1 MIVHTTHITLLGK
14 LGEDHNPGAWDEFCD
29 RYGELIRS
37 FARRQG
43 LQPADCD
50 DVLQDVLVA
59 LSGSMRR
66 FEYDPSKGKF
76 RSYLKTITLRA
87 IFKKFRQ
94 KHRPGGQD
102 PNEEAAR
109 AAAVDPETDQRW
121 EEEWRHHHL
130 RQAMRTIDAE
140 FSDSDRAAFRLY
152 ALGQRGA
159 KETAEALGIS
169 VDSVYQAK
177 SRIMARLT
185 ALIDT
190 QVKDE
195 G

>member
-14 LGEDHNPGAWDEFCD
+14 LGEDRNPAAWDEFCD

-43 LQPADCD
+43 LQPSDCD
-50 DVLQDVLVA
+50 DVLQEVLVA
-59 LSGSMRR
+59 LSRSMRE
-66 FEYDPSKGKF
+66 FEYDPAKGKF

-87 IFKKFRQ
+87 VFRRFRQ
-94 KHRPGGQD
+94 ERRSGGQGPHGD
-102 PNEEAAR
+102 PAAEP
-109 AAAVDPETDQRW
+109 ASDASADERW
-121 EEEWRHHHL
+121 EDEWRQYHL
-130 RQAMRTIDAE
+130 RQAMQTIDTE

-152 ALGQRGA
+152 ALSGRGA
-159 KETAEALGIS
+159 RETAETLGVS

-177 SRIMARLT
+177 SRIMARLS
-185 ALIDT
+185 AVIET
-190 QVKDE
+190 QVRDE

>member
-1 MIVHTTHITLLGK
+1 MIAYTTHITLLGK
-14 LGEDHNPGAWDEFCD
+14 LGEDENPAAWDEFCD

-43 LQPADCD
+43 LQTADCD

-66 FEYDPSKGKF
+66 FEYDPAKGKF

-87 IFKKFRQ
+87 VFRKFRQ
-94 KHRPGGQD
+94 KQRAGGQGLD
-102 PNEEAAR
+102 EG
-109 AAAVDPETDQRW
+109 VDADAHDDAETDQRW
-121 EEEWRHHHL
+121 EDEWRQHHL

-140 FSDSDRAAFRLY
+140 FSDADRAAFRLY
-152 ALGQRGA
+152 ALGERSA
-159 KETAEALGIS
+159 KDTAEALGIS

-177 SRIMARLT
+177 SRITARLT
-185 ALIDT
+185 ALVET

>member
-14 LGEDHNPGAWDEFCD
+14 LGEDHNPAAWDEFCD

-43 LQPADCD
+43 LQAADCD
-50 DVLQDVLVA
+50 DVLQDVLIA

-66 FEYDPSKGKF
+66 FEYDPGKGKF
-76 RSYLKTITLRA
+76 RSYLKTIALRA
-87 IFKKFRQ
+87 IYKKFRQ
-94 KHRPGGQD
+94 KQRPGWQG
-102 PNEEAAR
+102 PTGESPEPAGT
-109 AAAVDPETDQRW
+109 DPETEQRW

-152 ALGQRGA
+152 ALGNRGA

-185 ALIDT
+185 ALVET

>member
-1 MIVHTTHITLLGK
+1 MTAHTTHITLLDK
-14 LGEDHNPGAWDEFCD
+14 LGEDHNSLAWSEFCD
-29 RYGELIRS
+29 RYGELIRA

-43 LQPADCD
+43 LQAADCD

-66 FEYDPSKGKF
+66 FEYDPAKGKF

-94 KHRPGGQD
+94 KQRVGGQGPGD
-102 PNEEAAR
+102 GAVE
-109 AAAVDPETDQRW
+109 AAAVDPETDSRW
-121 EEEWRHHHL
+121 EDEWRQHHL
-130 RQAMRTIDAE
+130 RQAMRTIDTE
-140 FSDSDRAAFRLY
+140 FSDTDRAAFRLY
-152 ALGQRGA
+152 ALGGRGA
-159 KETAEALGIS
+159 GETAEALGIS

-177 SRIMARLT
+177 SRITARLA
-185 ALIDT
+185 ALVET
-190 QVKDE
+190 QVRDE